1 MAKALV
7 LPGLTSLLTASKAA
21 SSAAVRRTSSIKSI
35 ISPYLHGH
43 KKDVEGAKEITN
55 RLFRRYSA
63 IVGLLFLIGSFTPA
77 NGAVS
82 DSYSAGM
89 SEDYGAVSYDTAM
102 ISDSDGYLTKV
113 NPQTTIGDR
122 SGSSEMLEHTVA
134 SGDTL
139 STIAASY
146 GLKTATVLW
155 ANNLTDKS
163 KLKVGQKLMIP
174 PVDGVA
180 HSIKKGE
187 TIDKV
192 AKEYGV
198 TVASIQKQNN
208 LISAA
213 LPSAGQS
220 IFIPGGKPIADTDT
234 APNVRNTPARIGTS
248 GRVDVA
254 SVSTSDI
261 GAGGAILPS
270 SDDKPT
276 GDRPFIFPTH
286 GQLTQGFHAGHYAF
300 DIGNRSQPPIWAA
313 GDGVVV
319 KAVSGCPTVSYGC
332 GGGYGNHVIIDH
344 GNGLQTL
351 YGHMEYILVK
361 VGDHVTQGQVVGKMG
376 RTGNVRGAT
385 GIHLHFEVRL
395 NGKKMLPS
403 NYY

>member
-1 MAKALV
+1 MAKAMSLSA
-7 LPGLTSLLTASKAA
+7 LTSFFNISRTA
-21 SSAAVRRTSSIKSI
+21 SSAAVKRGSSIKSI
-35 ISPYLHGH
+35 ITPYLHIH
-43 KKDVEGAKEITN
+43 KKDVEGARDINN

-63 IVGLLFLIGSFTPA
+63 IVGLLFLVGSFTPA
-77 NGAVS
+77 NGATS

-102 ISDSDGYLTKV
+102 ISDSDGYLTKI

-122 SGSSEMLEHTVA
+122 SGMSDMLDHTVA

-163 KLKVGQKLMIP
+163 RLRVGQKLVIP

-187 TIDKV
+187 TIEKV

-198 TVASIQKQNN
+198 TVASIQKQNS
-208 LISAA
+208 LISAV
-213 LPSAGQS
+213 LPAAGQS
-220 IFIPGGKPIADTDT
+220 IFIPGGKPIADTDDT
-234 APNVRNTPARIGTS
+234 TVRNTPARIGTS
-248 GRVDVA
+248 GRVQVA
-254 SVSTSDI
+254 AVAPDD
-261 GAGGAILPS
+261 AGGAILPS
-270 SDDKPT
+270 SDDKPV
-276 GDRPFIFPTH
+276 GDKPFIFPTH
-286 GQLTQGFHAGHYAF
+286 GQITQGFHAGHYAF

-319 KAVSGCPTVSYGC
+319 KAVTGCATVSYGC

-351 YGHMEYILVK
+351 YGHMEYLEVK
-361 VGDHVTQGQVVGKMG
+361 VGDHVTQGQVIGKMG

-395 NGKKMLPS
+395 NGKKMTPS